1 MNQHLDAALNLTKGS
16 TIWLSHMSEKSVWLF
31 IFILLYAAYCFF
43 WGVRGSRYNS
53 DNPENY
59 YLANRSISSWVF
71 FFAAT
76 AATFAGL
83 TVISQASL
91 IYHDGFQYVGTAFI
105 AITVPLGSI
114 FFFKRQW
121 MLSRKFGYITPGEM
135 YYDYYKSNAIRII
148 SVLVTFFFAVP
159 LLAVLFGAT
168 GYLVNILTGEYVSR
182 ELGMW
187 VISTIVL
194 FYVTRGGFKS
204 IFSVGVVQSW
214 LYFLTVIILGLIT
227 YSLIG
232 DFESFGKSLAKIASS
247 KVSFWGNTNGYG
259 GGDYNGYFALPGVIQ
274 WVAGLGKNEA
284 IGGPWTAMMIFTFT
298 ISFMGII
305 LSPSFSMLSYTAKHP
320 KVFSYYQIWGSA
332 VVVGLLLFIF
342 TTFQGIGASLL
353 GANAEINSSG
363 LSIDKLLPE
372 ISNNDHSSI
381 VYHIMNLM
389 DNHALWLTGLLA
401 VGLIAALQ
409 STAASLLMTSGSII
423 TRDFYK
429 AYVDQNM
436 NWEKERR
443 AARIIMMLIFLAS
456 LYLATFAKPAM
467 IIFSG
472 ISISIAFQFLIVLLG
487 LVWFP
492 WITRGAAI
500 SGIIIGIIIVI
511 LTETIGQQ
519 ISGNR
524 LPWGRWPLT
533 IHSGVW
539 GLLFNVFICFS
550 VSAFSSIIKMDN
562 DRDYRQKFH
571 NFLDENMG
579 LHPSRTKLRSFAYVI
594 ALIWLFFGVGPGQV
608 LGNNFFGAPDAG
620 YDSWILKI
628 PSLWG
633 YQLIWWFFG
642 IGLIWFLASK
652 MDLSTLPNRPIQ
664 SGDLYKNPDEVSGE
678 KNYLD
683 NLGTGYGWI
692 LILIGLAIF
701 SIIFYVYYV

>member
-1 MNQHLDAALNLTKGS
+1 
-16 TIWLSHMSEKSVWLF
+16 MSEKSVWLF

-43 WGVRGSRYNS
+43 WGVRGSRFNS

-59 YLANRSISSWVF
+59 YLANRNISSWVF

-83 TVISQASL
+83 TVISQTGL

-135 YYDYYKSNAIRII
+135 YYDYYKSDTIRII

-168 GYLVNILTGEYVSR
+168 GYLINILTGEYVSR

-227 YSLIG
+227 YSFIG

-284 IGGPWTAMMIFTFT
+284 VGGPWTAMMIFTFT

-332 VVVGLLLFIF
+332 VVVGLLLFVF

-353 GANAEINSSG
+353 GANAEINSNG
-363 LSIDKLLPE
+363 FLIDKLLPE
-372 ISNNDHSSI
+372 ISNSDHSSI
-381 VYHIMNLM
+381 IYHIISLM

-423 TRDFYK
+423 NRDFYK
-429 AYVDQNM
+429 AYVDQNL
-436 NWEKERR
+436 NWDKERR

-500 SGIIIGIIIVI
+500 SGVVIGIIIVI

-550 VSAFSSIIKMDN
+550 VSAFSSITRVDN

-571 NFLDENMG
+571 DFLNEYMG

-594 ALIWLFFGVGPGQV
+594 ALIWLFFGVGPGQI
-608 LGNNFFGAPDAG
+608 LGNNFFGAPNAG
-620 YDSWILKI
+620 YESWILKI

-652 MDLSTLPNRPIQ
+652 MDLSTLPNKPIQ
-664 SGDLYKNPDEVSGE
+664 SGDLHKHPDEVSGE

>member
-1 MNQHLDAALNLTKGS
+1 
-16 TIWLSHMSEKSVWLF
+16 MSEKSVWLF

-135 YYDYYKSNAIRII
+135 YYDYYKSDAIRII

-187 VISTIVL
+187 VISTIIL

-363 LSIDKLLPE
+363 FSIDKLLPE
-372 ISNNDHSSI
+372 ISNSDHSSI

-389 DNHALWLTGLLA
+389 DKHALWLTGLLA

-550 VSAFSSIIKMDN
+550 VSAFSSIIKMDD

>member
-1 MNQHLDAALNLTKGS
+1 
-16 TIWLSHMSEKSVWLF
+16 MSEKAVWLF
-31 IFILLYAAYCFF
+31 LFILLYAAFCFF

-53 DNPENY
+53 ENPQKY
-59 YLANRSISSWVF
+59 YLADRNVSSWVF

-91 IYHDGFQYVGTAFI
+91 IFNDGFQYVGTAFI

-135 YYDYYKSNAIRII
+135 YYDYYKSDTLRII
-148 SVLVTFFFAVP
+148 TVLVTFFVAIP
-159 LLAVLFGAT
+159 LLAVFFGAT
-168 GYLVNILTGEYVSR
+168 GFLVNILSDGYISR
-182 ELGMW
+182 DLGMW

-204 IFSVGVVQSW
+204 VVSVGVVQSW
-214 LYFLTVIILGLIT
+214 LYFLTVIILGLII
-227 YSLIG
+227 YFFVG
-232 DFESFGKSLAKIASS
+232 NFETFGKTLSKIASTPIS
-247 KVSFWGNTNGYG
+247 NWGNTQGYG

-274 WVAGLGKNEA
+274 WVAGLGKNPA
-284 IGGPWTAMMIFTFT
+284 VGGPWTAMMIFTFA
-298 ISFMGII
+298 ISFMGVV
-305 LSPSFSMLSYTAKHP
+305 LSPSFSMWSYTAKHP

-332 VVVGLLLFIF
+332 VVIGFLLFVF
-342 TTFQGIGASLL
+342 STYQGIGATLL
-353 GANAEINSSG
+353 GASSEVNNKG
-363 LSIDKLLPE
+363 LSINTILPE
-372 ISNNDHSSI
+372 VSTKDHSLI
-381 VYHIMNLM
+381 IYHIINLM
-389 DNHALWLTGLLA
+389 DNSALWVTGLLA
-401 VGLIAALQ
+401 VGIIAAIQ
-409 STAASLLMTSGSII
+409 STAAAFLMTSGSII
-423 TRDFYK
+423 TRDLYK
-429 AYVDQNM
+429 TYVNK
-436 NWEKERR
+436 NISWTNELIAVRL
-443 AARIIMMLIFLAS
+443 ITMLIFLAA

-467 IIFSG
+467 VIFSG

-500 SGIIIGIIIVI
+500 SGIIIGIFIVI

-550 VSAFSSIIKMDN
+550 VSAFSSLTKIDS
-562 DRDYRQKFH
+562 DRGHRQKFH
-571 NFLDENMG
+571 DFLNDHMG

-594 ALIWLFFGVGPGQV
+594 ALIWLFFGAGPGQV
-608 LGNNFFGAPDAG
+608 LGNSFFGSPGAG
-620 YDSWILKI
+620 YEEWILKI

-642 IGLIWFLASK
+642 IGLVWFLASQ
-652 MDLSTLPNRPIQ
+652 MDLSTLPNKPIQ
-664 SGDLYKNPDEVSGE
+664 ANDFHKKPDEVSGE
-678 KNYLD
+678 INYID
-683 NLGTGYGWI
+683 KLGTGYGWI
-692 LILIGLAIF
+692 LILIGMAIF
-701 SIIFYVYYV
+701 AILFYVYFV

>member
-1 MNQHLDAALNLTKGS
+1 
-16 TIWLSHMSEKSVWLF
+16 MSEKSIWLF
-31 IFILLYAAYCFF
+31 LFILLYAAFCFF

-59 YLANRSISSWVF
+59 YLANRNISSWVF

-83 TVISQASL
+83 TVISQTSL

-135 YYDYYKSNAIRII
+135 YYDYYKSDAIRII

>member
-1 MNQHLDAALNLTKGS
+1 
-16 TIWLSHMSEKSVWLF
+16 MSEKSVWLF

-59 YLANRSISSWVF
+59 YLANRNISSWVF

-83 TVISQASL
+83 TVISQTSL

-135 YYDYYKSNAIRII
+135 YYDYYKSDTIRII

-168 GYLVNILTGEYVSR
+168 GYLINILTGEYVSR

-227 YSLIG
+227 YSFIG
-232 DFESFGKSLAKIASS
+232 DFESFGKSLAKMASS

-284 IGGPWTAMMIFTFT
+284 VGGPWTAMMIFTFT

-332 VVVGLLLFIF
+332 VVVGILLFIF

-353 GANAEINSSG
+353 GANAEINSNG
-363 LSIDKLLPE
+363 FLIGKLLPE
-372 ISNNDHSSI
+372 ISNSDHSSVI
-381 VYHIMNLM
+381 YHLISLM

-423 TRDFYK
+423 NRDFYK
-429 AYVDQNM
+429 AYVDQNL
-436 NWEKERR
+436 NWDKERR

-550 VSAFSSIIKMDN
+550 VSAFSSIIKMDD

>member
-1 MNQHLDAALNLTKGS
+1 
-16 TIWLSHMSEKSVWLF
+16 MSEKSVWLF
-31 IFILLYAAYCFF
+31 IFILLYASYCFF

-59 YLANRSISSWVF
+59 YLANRNISSWVF

-83 TVISQASL
+83 TVISQTGL
-91 IYHDGFQYVGTAFI
+91 IFHDGFQYVGTAFV

-121 MLSRKFGYITPGEM
+121 MLSKKFGYITPGEM
-135 YYDYYKSNAIRII
+135 YYDYYKSDTIRII
-148 SVLVTFFFAVP
+148 SVLVTFFFAIP

-187 VISTIVL
+187 VISTIIL

-214 LYFLTVIILGLIT
+214 LYFLTIIILGLIT
-227 YSLIG
+227 YSFIG

-284 IGGPWTAMMIFTFT
+284 VGGPWTAMMIFTFT

-353 GANAEINSSG
+353 GANAEINSNG
-363 LSIDKLLPE
+363 LFVNKLLPE
-372 ISNNDHSSI
+372 ISNKDHSSI
-381 VYHIMNLM
+381 VYHIVSLM

-409 STAASLLMTSGSII
+409 STAAALLMTSGSIV

-429 AYVDQNM
+429 AYVDKNI
-436 NWEKERR
+436 NWDKERR
-443 AARIIMMLIFLAS
+443 SARIIMMLIFLAS

-550 VSAFSSIIKMDN
+550 VSAFSSIIKIDN

-571 NFLDENMG
+571 DFLNEHMG

-620 YDSWILKI
+620 YESWILKI

-652 MDLSTLPNRPIQ
+652 MDLSTLPNKPIQ
-664 SGDLYKNPDEVSGE
+664 SGDLHKHPDEVSGE

-692 LILIGLAIF
+692 LILVGIAIF

>member
-1 MNQHLDAALNLTKGS
+1 
-16 TIWLSHMSEKSVWLF
+16 MSEKSVWLF
-31 IFILLYAAYCFF
+31 IFILLYVAYCFF

-135 YYDYYKSNAIRII
+135 YYDYYQSDTIRII

-187 VISTIVL
+187 VISIIVL

-227 YSLIG
+227 YSFIG
-232 DFESFGKSLAKIASS
+232 DIEIFGKSLAKIASS
-247 KVSFWGNTNGYG
+247 KISFWGNTNGYG
-259 GGDYNGYFALPGVIQ
+259 GGDYNSYFALPGVIQ

-284 IGGPWTAMMIFTFT
+284 VGGPWTAMMIFTFT

-353 GANAEINSSG
+353 GANAEVNSNG
-363 LSIDKLLPE
+363 FSIDKLLPE
-372 ISNNDHSSI
+372 ISNSDHSSI

-429 AYVDQNM
+429 AYVNQNM
-436 NWEKERR
+436 SWEKERR
-443 AARIIMMLIFLAS
+443 AARIIMMLIFLGS

-533 IHSGVW
+533 IHSGIW

-550 VSAFSSIIKMDN
+550 VSAFSSIIKIDN

-571 NFLDENMG
+571 NFLNENMG

-594 ALIWLFFGVGPGQV
+594 TLIWLFFGVGPGQV

-664 SGDLYKNPDEVSGE
+664 SGDLYKHPDEVSGE

>member
-1 MNQHLDAALNLTKGS
+1 
-16 TIWLSHMSEKSVWLF
+16 MSEKSVWLF
-31 IFILLYAAYCFF
+31 IFILLYSAYCFF

-53 DNPENY
+53 TNPENY
-59 YLANRSISSWVF
+59 YLANRNISSWVF

-83 TVISQASL
+83 TVISQTSL

-135 YYDYYKSNAIRII
+135 YYDYYKSDTIRII

-168 GYLVNILTGEYVSR
+168 GYLINILTGEYVSR

-227 YSLIG
+227 YSFIG

-284 IGGPWTAMMIFTFT
+284 VGGPWTAMMIFTFT

-353 GANAEINSSG
+353 GANAEINSNG
-363 LSIDKLLPE
+363 FLIDKLLPE
-372 ISNNDHSSI
+372 ISNSDHSSI
-381 VYHIMNLM
+381 IYHIISLM

-423 TRDFYK
+423 NRDFYK
-429 AYVDQNM
+429 AYVDQNL
-436 NWEKERR
+436 NWDKERR

-550 VSAFSSIIKMDN
+550 VSAFSSIVKVDS
-562 DRDYRQKFH
+562 DRDHRQKFH

-628 PSLWG
+628 PSIWG

-664 SGDLYKNPDEVSGE
+664 SGDPHKFPDEVSGE

>member
-1 MNQHLDAALNLTKGS
+1 
-16 TIWLSHMSEKSVWLF
+16 MSEKAVWLF
-31 IFILLYAAYCFF
+31 LFILLYAAFCFF
-43 WGVRGSRYNS
+43 WGVRGSKFNS
-53 DNPENY
+53 ENPDKY
-59 YLANRSISSWVF
+59 YLADKKVSSWVF

-83 TVISQASL
+83 TIISQSGL
-91 IYHDGFQYVGTAFI
+91 IFNDGFQYVGTAFI
-105 AITVPLGSI
+105 AITVPLGSL

-135 YYDYYKSNAIRII
+135 YFDYYKSDALRVIT
-148 SVLVTFFFAVP
+148 VLVTFFVAIP
-159 LLAVLFGAT
+159 LLAVFFGAT
-168 GYLVNILTGEYVSR
+168 GFLVNVLSDGYISR
-182 ELGMW
+182 DLGMW

-204 IFSVGVVQSW
+204 VVSVGVVQSW
-214 LYFLTVIILGLIT
+214 LYFLTVIILGLII
-227 YSLIG
+227 YYFVGNFQI
-232 DFESFGKSLAKIASS
+232 FGQALSKLASTSISN
-247 KVSFWGNTNGYG
+247 WGNTNGYG

-274 WVAGLGKNEA
+274 WVGGLGKNTA
-284 IGGPWTAMMIFTFT
+284 TGGPWTAMMIFTFT
-298 ISFMGII
+298 ISFMGVV
-305 LSPSFSMLSYTAKHP
+305 LSPSFSMWSYSAKHP

-332 VVVGLLLFIF
+332 VAIGFLLFIF
-342 TTFQGIGASLL
+342 STYQGIGASLL
-353 GANAEINSSG
+353 GANSEVNSNG
-363 LSIDKLLPE
+363 LSINKILPE
-372 ISNNDHSSI
+372 ISQKDHTLL
-381 VYHIMNLM
+381 VYHIINLM
-389 DNHALWLTGLLA
+389 DNSALWLTGLLA
-401 VGLIAALQ
+401 VGVIAAIQ
-409 STAASLLMTSGSII
+409 STAAAFLMTSGSII
-423 TRDFYK
+423 TRDLYK
-429 AYVDQNM
+429 TYVNKNLTWKNELM
-436 NWEKERR
+436 AVRL
-443 AARIIMMLIFLAS
+443 ITMLIFLAS

-467 IIFSG
+467 VIFSG

-539 GLLFNVFICFS
+539 GLIFNVFICFS
-550 VSAFSSIIKMDN
+550 VSAFSAITKMDK
-562 DRDYRQKFH
+562 DRIHRQKFH
-571 NFLDENMG
+571 DFLNDHMG

-594 ALIWLFFGVGPGQV
+594 ALIWLFFGAGPGQV
-608 LGNNFFGAPDAG
+608 LGNNFFGAPGAG
-620 YDSWILKI
+620 YEAWILKI

-664 SGDLYKNPDEVSGE
+664 ANDLHKQPDEVLGE
-678 KNYLD
+678 VNYID
-683 NLGTGYGWI
+683 KLGTGYGWI
-692 LILIGLAIF
+692 LILIGIAILT
-701 SIIFYVYYV
+701 IIFYVYFV